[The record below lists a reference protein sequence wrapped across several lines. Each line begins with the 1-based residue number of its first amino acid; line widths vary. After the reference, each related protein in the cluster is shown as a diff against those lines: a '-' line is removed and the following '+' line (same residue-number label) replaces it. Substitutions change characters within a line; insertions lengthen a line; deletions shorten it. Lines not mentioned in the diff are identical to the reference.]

1 VSLIGSRGGGLK
13 MSEYCNQYCVPEA
26 ERKKGKVAIW
36 GVQDLTLHTILFTI
50 AQMVGIYAPHMELH
64 SYF

>member
-1 VSLIGSRGGGLK
+1 
-13 MSEYCNQYCVPEA
+13 MSEYCCLHCVPEA

-36 GVQDLTLHTILFTI
+36 GVQDLTLRTILFTI
-50 AQMVGIYAPHMELH
+50 AQMAGSSAPHMALQ